1 MTNFPTIRR
10 RISRMLELRKYDE
23 EGTWEEFT
31 KKETAA
37 IKKEQLKLE
46 KYLGGIANMTTT
58 PDAIFLI
65 DPRREENAIAEA
77 RKLKIPVVSIVDTN
91 CDPEMIDYPIP
102 GNDDAI
108 RAIKLITGL
117 MANAVI
123 EGRQGEDAVII
134 PVQELSGADILS
146 DEERMAERERLHEE
160 YEGNI
165 DDEEME
171 G

>member
-1 MTNFPTIRR
+1 
-10 RISRMLELRKYDE
+10 
-23 EGTWEEFT
+23 
-31 KKETAA
+31 
-37 IKKEQLKLE
+37 
-46 KYLGGIANMTTT
+46 
-58 PDAIFLI
+58 
-65 DPRREENAIAEA
+65 
-77 RKLKIPVVSIVDTN
+77 
-91 CDPEMIDYPIP
+91 
-102 GNDDAI
+102 
-108 RAIKLITGL
+108 